1 MNGKVLAIGLVIFIS
16 SVFGYID
23 GPSMVNQMMNT
34 FTGGNSSNLRGA
46 GIDVYSMM
54 GIRRPEELAK
64 MTQYSS
70 LALMLAGLGAMIF
83 GMMGKKG
90 KPKEVIAAEQGSKA
104 KLEPEMEIE
113 RQEITVDSETKTN
126 NRTLEIL
133 QERLARGE
141 ITSKE
146 YLNLKRI
153 LDK

>member
-16 SVFGYID
+16 SVFCYID
-23 GPSMVNQMMNT
+23 GPSMVNQMMST
-34 FTGGNSSNLRGA
+34 FTGGNSSNLRNA

-54 GIRRPEELAK
+54 GIPRPEELAK

-90 KPKEVIAAEQGSKA
+90 KPKEVIAAEQASKA

-113 RQEITVDSETKTN
+113 RQEITVDNETKTN